1 MSIENPNL
9 LEKIKI
15 IEKRLDDIEN
25 RLTSL
30 EKFFRQPPSRPGP
43 PLPPGPGPHRPPPP
57 PEPFR
62 F

>member
-9 LEKIKI
+9 LEKIKQF
-15 IEKRLDDIEN
+15 EKRLDEIEN
-25 RLTSL
+25 RLSSL
-30 EKFFRQPPSRPGP
+30 ENLFKHPPLRPGHP
-43 PLPPGPGPHRPPPP
+43 IPPGPGPTGPPPP